1 MPFNVAAEVNR
12 RRGIRAENDLAYREG
27 QIEGLCK
34 LVENYK
40 KIESRLK
47 NTIVE
52 TIGGE
57 AGDKDDPRSFK
68 LQLLRVMSL
77 SNISCFYIKP
87 EKKSLLELREIVL
100 DVIAWAEYIQLTED
114 YIPKLLNEQGNR
126 IKIMSSHW
134 IQKKVI
140 LTILG

>member
-52 TIGGE
+52 TIGSRIGNKNE
-57 AGDKDDPRSFK
+57 PRF
-68 LQLLRVMSL
+68 
-77 SNISCFYIKP
+77 ISTC
-87 EKKSLLELREIVL
+87 
-100 DVIAWAEYIQLTED
+100 
-114 YIPKLLNEQGNR
+114 
-126 IKIMSSHW
+126 
-134 IQKKVI
+134 
-140 LTILG
+140 